1 MEFKNFE
8 NKLII
13 EKITN
18 YCIENNIN
26 AQQINALT
34 AKIKF
39 GKLNESILLEFIDPI
54 SGTIAGAAGAALGAG
69 GLKKAWNWGMDK
81 IGGTGGFTSTQK
93 YNSAKKLIQ
102 DKLQTAI
109 TSVDSVVNDL
119 DETKPDNI
127 FKKYSITLGDAEKQ
141 DLINAVREFQTTLN
155 SDIVK
160 NVKTSLEKIGGNVS
174 GSSNFGDGSSIN
186 FDLAFPELKD
196 GGALDTAFNTA
207 FPSSP
212 AEIKKL
218 KPQIK
223 SNINASIK
231 GKDPLQVNSIMKK
244 FKDSLA
250 DAVVKL
256 KSTAATKDE
265 DHQSGYSNLVSL
277 ANGRFPA
284 DNNNPT
290 ATTPAPAPST
300 AVVKAIAYDLADGED
315 FTPEIATGFKN
326 SSDLKNLIKDLL
338 TQGKTKKEIENSFA
352 NLTNDANFEN
362 FLSGVG
368 TAVPATDVARKVRQ
382 FVLKLKSSMGL

>member
-39 GKLNESILLEFIDPI
+39 GKLNERVLLEFIDPI

-93 YNSAKKLIQ
+93 YNYAKKLIQ

-119 DETKPDNI
+119 SGTDNI
-127 FKKYSITLGDAEKQ
+127 FKKYSITLDDALKQ
-141 DLINAVREFQTTLN
+141 DLINAVKEFQTTLN

-174 GSSNFGDGSSIN
+174 GSSNFGDESSIN
-186 FDLAFPELKD
+186 FDLAFPELKN
-196 GGALDTAFNTA
+196 GGDLDTAFNTA

-256 KSTAATKDE
+256 KSTTATKDQ
-265 DHQSGYSNLVSL
+265 DHQAGYSNLVAI

-290 ATTPAPAPST
+290 PAPPAPT
-300 AVVKAIAYDLADGED
+300 KAAIKAIAEDLADGED

-326 SSDLKNLIKDLL
+326 SVDLKNLIGDLL

-352 NLTNDANFEN
+352 NLTNDARFEN

-368 TAVPATDVARKVRQ
+368 TAVPATDVPRKVRQ
-382 FVLKLKSSMGL
+382 FILQLKSSMGL